1 MRIISGKV
9 HKFPTTPAAAQAML
23 RRKLLA
29 ESADLA
35 EQATAQLRELQDLL
49 DGSDDAARLDF
60 TRLSAIRVQVA
71 SLATTARKL
80 RQAPFQGPFQRN
92 ARIDQ

>member
-9 HKFPTTPAAAQAML
+9 HKFPTTPGSAQAML

-71 SLATTARKL
+71 SLATTTRKL

>member
-9 HKFPTTPAAAQAML
+9 HKFPTSPAAAQAML

-35 EQATAQLRELQDLL
+35 EQAAAQLRELQDLL

-71 SLATTARKL
+71 SVAATTRKL
-80 RQAPFQGPFQRN
+80 HHAPFRGPFQRN